1 MIYQSCLHLYYT
13 SIVLVSDL
21 LIPDSNLKF
30 WSSLCFI
37 YCCGLVRVTLKIFLR
52 KKRNKKISL

>member
-37 YCCGLVRVTLKIFLR
+37 YCCGLVRVTLKIFF
-52 KKRNKKISL
+52 S